1 MDKRRQNGGHS
12 TKTNGVDKRKNE
24 YRNALE
30 LAATIDNV
38 VEVLKSVYTKAT
50 TKQDMAAAKLFL
62 EYYLGKPKE
71 SVDIH
76 TTGESSV
83 SFNDLLKAVRSG
95 TDK

>member
-1 MDKRRQNGGHS
+1 MDNRKYNGGHS
-12 TKTNGVDKRKNE
+12 TKGVAGRKPKIEEIKLIEQLDKAIDKSTVMKKLNDLLLDGNMQALKLYFE
-24 YRNALE
+24 YR
-30 LAATIDNV
+30 
-38 VEVLKSVYTKAT
+38 
-50 TKQDMAAAKLFL
+50 F
-62 EYYLGKPKE
+62 GKPKE

>member
-1 MDKRRQNGGHS
+1 MKKLNDLLLDGNMQALKLYF
-12 TKTNGVDKRKNE
+12 E
-24 YRNALE
+24 YR
-30 LAATIDNV
+30 
-38 VEVLKSVYTKAT
+38 
-50 TKQDMAAAKLFL
+50 F
-62 EYYLGKPKE
+62 GKPKE

>member
-1 MDKRRQNGGHS
+1 MDNRKYNGGHS
-12 TKTNGVDKRKNE
+12 TKGVAGRKPKSDEIKLIERIDNDIPPDKAIKVLGKLVLEGNMQAIKLYFE
-24 YRNALE
+24 YR
-30 LAATIDNV
+30 
-38 VEVLKSVYTKAT
+38 Y
-50 TKQDMAAAKLFL
+50 
-62 EYYLGKPKE
+62 GKPKE